1 MEKEMNK
8 GKLTAVGLSYLTAAV
23 LATATSA
30 PIWAGTITIQS
41 NASNLGAALTTNG
54 EVPNSAEMALLTSGN
69 TTGLTFSAVGTDN
82 LGSFT
87 TPPTGAP
94 AGTLV
99 VQVPPECGYYCG
111 QSGFVET
118 TFTLPTGA
126 TSITLSGAANVDDWG
141 YAFLNGNLIS
151 PELNQFGS
159 VTFDTSDRSYFQS
172 GVNTF
177 VISDYNSGGPSGV
190 AFFADVNYS
199 TGVTPEPSSLL
210 LLGSGLVGFAGML
223 RRKIGSRA

>member
-1 MEKEMNK
+1 MAA
-8 GKLTAVGLSYLTAAV
+8 AVMLAGTAAP
-23 LATATSA
+23 LM
-30 PIWAGTITIQS
+30 AGTLTIKS
-41 NASNLGAALTTNG
+41 DATNLGASLTTNG
-54 EVPNSAEMALLTSGN
+54 EVPTSAQQTLLTTGN
-69 TTGLTFSAVGTDN
+69 TAGLTFSAVGLDN

-87 TPPTGAP
+87 VPPTGAP

-118 TFTLPTGA
+118 TFTLPTGV

-151 PELNQFGS
+151 PELNEFNS
-159 VTFDTSDRSYFQS
+159 VTFNTSDLAYFQS

-190 AFFADVNYS
+190 SYFADISYSTS
-199 TGVTPEPSSLL
+199 TGVTPEPSSLFL
-210 LLGSGLVGFAGML
+210 FGSGLVGFAGML
-223 RRKIGSRA
+223 RRKIGARG